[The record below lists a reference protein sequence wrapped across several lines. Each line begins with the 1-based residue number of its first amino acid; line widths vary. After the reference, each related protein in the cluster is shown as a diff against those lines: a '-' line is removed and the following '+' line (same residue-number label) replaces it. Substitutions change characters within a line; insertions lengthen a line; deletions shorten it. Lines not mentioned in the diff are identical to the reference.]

1 MKTNKIF
8 SMFVMGILSLSMLG
22 CIPTPP
28 VEATVV
34 PVVVESTPTTE
45 VPAGNSS
52 GACANPYLPV
62 IVGATWGYK
71 VTGPVSDTFTR
82 TILSVEPN
90 SFTDQDV
97 FGTGVTRQSKWNC
110 DNGNLTALNPA
121 SGVSSSVNTEN
132 VTIDF
137 QTTEFSGITLP
148 ATINPGDTW
157 SQSATLEGVQTITGI
172 EVPTKNQFTVNCTA
186 IGIETITVE
195 AGTFDAM
202 RFDCPITMNITITMN
217 DSPIQT
223 DLAINSMNWHAQD
236 IGLIKTTTTGTGFDS
251 TIELVSYSIPLS
263 P

>member
-1 MKTNKIF
+1 MQTNKIF

-22 CIPTPP
+22 CMPTPP

-34 PVVVESTPTTE
+34 VESTPTTGA
-45 VPAGNSS
+45 PTGNSS

-62 IVGATWGYK
+62 IMGASWNYK
-71 VTGPVSDTFTR
+71 LTGAVSDTFTR

-148 ATINPGDTW
+148 AAINPGDTW
-157 SQSATLEGVQTITGI
+157 SQSATLEGIQTINGTEI
-172 EVPTKNQFTVNCTA
+172 PAKNQFTANCTA

-195 AGTFDAM
+195 AGTFDAI
-202 RFDCPITMNITITMN
+202 RFDCPITMAITITMN
-217 DSPIQT
+217 DNPIQT
-223 DLAINSMNWHAQD
+223 DLTFNSTNWHAQD
-236 IGLIKTTTTGTGFDS
+236 IGLIKTTTSGGGFDS